1 VIFFGKRTI
10 DVPEHLRK
18 AELKDM
24 KVIATI
30 GVGGF
35 GRVELVGV
43 VHINFNKYMMWLI
56 GSRGFLT
63 WMGYI
68 LHFKMLSLF
77 TLVTVKRQVQLL
89 SNRLFQTCM
98 SGY

>member
-1 VIFFGKRTI
+1 LYYIWYNFCDLFGKRTI

-56 GSRGFLT
+56 GSRGFFLT
-63 WMGYI
+63 WMGHMITSCI
-68 LHFKMLSLF
+68 LKCYHYLH
-77 TLVTVKRQVQLL
+77 
-89 SNRLFQTCM
+89 
-98 SGY
+98 